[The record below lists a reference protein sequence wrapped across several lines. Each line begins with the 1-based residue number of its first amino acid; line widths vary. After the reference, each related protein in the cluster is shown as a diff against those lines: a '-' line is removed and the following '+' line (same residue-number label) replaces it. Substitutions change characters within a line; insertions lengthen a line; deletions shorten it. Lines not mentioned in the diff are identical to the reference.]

1 MKNLLLQTAMLFI
14 SAASIAQLY
23 VKPNGATDSYV
34 YVNDEV
40 LFVEQDVNLALNNV
54 GSTRAS
60 IYLRNQAQLVQGITS
75 TANSGTGIISVFQE
89 TPNDDSF
96 DYSFWCSP
104 VGVQY
109 LGASGNQNFG
119 INRVFDSID
128 GSFTD
133 AVRANTTAGYNGWE
147 NPVLTI
153 STRWLYKRES
163 GAPFTAIGTG
173 NNVAPG
179 LGFTMKG
186 TETNNHMQR
195 YDFRGRPNNGD
206 ITIPV
211 VINKVV
217 LSGNPYP
224 SALDL
229 NRVFWDA
236 DNTEISEFRYWDEDR
251 LIDSHLFID
260 NKGGY
265 GTYVP
270 GASDP
275 NGTTENGLYA
285 APAFLNY
292 DAGGNP
298 TGSTGIFGS
307 VYDRRFAPIGQGFMI
322 YTDAGGTITLKNSH
336 RRYIVEGA
344 ANSSIFRKGAP
355 GGAANSEMSTG
366 DSSGA
371 PVITPDNRIPHIR
384 INAFFG
390 ESHFRDLVLALSD
403 QSTDGFDR
411 GFDGK
416 HPMDA
421 TIAEAYFPVAVGQD
435 TNVTPFVI
443 QTVPYSPTKQI
454 PITFTLDEPF
464 DLKLL
469 AVEEVNLPTSDAFL
483 WDKSNNAYHRITGG
497 DEANIFLPAGEYA
510 GRFFIVFRNSTMGDN
525 TATDTESMA
534 SGNLGKGEIVKAS
547 VDFFQNNQIAQLEV
561 SNPEGYDIKSA
572 HIFDMSGKL
581 VITEKNIGPV
591 TNFSFSTANL
601 SDGVYLVKLTTVD
614 NEAIDYKIT
623 IHNKR

>member
-34 YVNDEV
+34 YVKDEI
-40 LFVEQDVNLALNNV
+40 LFVEQDVNLAMNNL
-54 GSTRAS
+54 GPTRAS
-60 IYLRNQAQLVQGITS
+60 IYLRHQAQLIQGITS
-75 TANSGTGIISVFQE
+75 SANSGNGFISVYQE
-89 TPNDDSF
+89 SPDDDAY
-96 DYSFWCSP
+96 DYSFWCPP
-104 VGVQY
+104 VGNQT
-109 LGASGNQNFG
+109 LGASGNQNYG
-119 INRVFDSID
+119 LYGVFDSINNTH
-128 GSFTD
+128 SQQTQFTS
-133 AVRANTTAGYNGWE
+133 GFNGWE
-147 NPVLTI
+147 NPLTI
-153 STRWLYKRES
+153 STRWLYTRPS
-163 GAPFTAIGTG
+163 GAPFTVLGTA
-173 NNVAPG
+173 NNITPG

-186 TETNNHMQR
+186 TETNNHSQL
-195 YDFRGRPNNGD
+195 YDFRGRPNNGN
-206 ITIPV
+206 INIAV
-211 VINKVV
+211 VANKVV

-229 NRVFWDA
+229 NRVFWDP
-236 DNTEISEFRYWDEDR
+236 DNTEIDHFKYWDEDR
-251 LIDSHLFID
+251 TIQSHNFVD

-275 NGTTENGLYA
+275 NGTVDNGLYSQ
-285 APAFLNY
+285 PTFLSYYADGTIVIGSDN
-292 DAGGNP
+292 G
-298 TGSTGIFGS
+298 TGAD
-307 VYDRRFAPIGQGFMI
+307 YDRRFAPIGQGFMI

-336 RRYIVEGA
+336 RRYIVEGT
-344 ANSSIFRKGAP
+344 SGSIYRKGEP

-371 PVITPDNRIPHIR
+371 PVITPDNRIPHLR
-384 INAFFG
+384 IHTYFG

>member
-1 MKNLLLQTAMLFI
+1 MKNLLLQTAMLLI

-23 VKPNGATDSYV
+23 VKPNGATNSYV

-40 LFVEQDVNLALNNV
+40 IFVEQDVNLAVNN
-54 GSTRAS
+54 GGTTRAS

-75 TANSGTGIISVFQE
+75 SANSGTGFISVFQN
-89 TPNDDSF
+89 TPNDDSY
-96 DYSFWCSP
+96 DYSYWCPP
-104 VGVQY
+104 VGAQH

-119 INRVFDSID
+119 IYKISDSL
-128 GSFTD
+128 S
-133 AVRANTTAGYNGWE
+133 NTHSALTNITVGVNGWTS
-147 NPVLTI
+147 PLTI
-153 STRWLYKRES
+153 STRWLYTRGS
-163 GAPFTAIGTG
+163 GAPFTAIGTTYG
-173 NNVAPG
+173 VTPG

-186 TETNNHMQR
+186 TETINHNQL
-195 YDFRGRPNNGD
+195 YDFRGRPNNGNID
-206 ITIPV
+206 IPV
-211 VINKVV
+211 VANRVV

-229 NRVFWDA
+229 NRVFWDV
-236 DNTEISEFRYWDEDR
+236 DNTEITEFRYWDEDR
-251 LIDSHLFID
+251 TIQSHLYLD

-275 NGTTENGLYA
+275 SGTSENGLYT
-285 APAFLNY
+285 APTFLHY
-292 DAGGNP
+292 DGAGNP
-298 TGSTGIFGS
+298 SGSTGINGN

-322 YTDAGGTITLKNSH
+322 YTSASGTITLKNSH

-344 ANSSIFRKGAP
+344 ANSSIFRKGEP
-355 GGAANSEMSTG
+355 GTSNASMATDPSTG
-366 DSSGA
+366 V
-371 PVITPDNRIPHIR
+371 PVIEPDNRIPHIR

-403 QSTDGFDR
+403 ESTDGFDR

-421 TIAEAYFPVAVGQD
+421 TIAEAYFPVAIGQD

-443 QTVPYSPTKQI
+443 QTVPYSLTKQI

-464 DLKLL
+464 DLKVL
-469 AVEEVNLPTSDAFL
+469 AVEEINLPTNNAFL
-483 WDKSNNAYHRITGG
+483 WDKTTNIYHAITGG
-497 DEANIFLPAGEYA
+497 NQANIYLPAGEYA
-510 GRFFIVFRNSTMGDN
+510 GRFFIVFRNSTMNNDTGI
-525 TATDTESMA
+525 DTESMA
-534 SGNLGKGEIVKAS
+534 SGDLGKSEAEVIQAS
-547 VDFFQNNQIAQLEV
+547 VDFFQNNRAAQLEV
-561 SNPEGYDIKSA
+561 SNPDGYNIKA
-572 HIFDMSGKL
+572 ANIFDMSGKL
-581 VITEKNIGPV
+581 VISEKNIGNV

-614 NEAIDYKIT
+614 NVDIDYKIT